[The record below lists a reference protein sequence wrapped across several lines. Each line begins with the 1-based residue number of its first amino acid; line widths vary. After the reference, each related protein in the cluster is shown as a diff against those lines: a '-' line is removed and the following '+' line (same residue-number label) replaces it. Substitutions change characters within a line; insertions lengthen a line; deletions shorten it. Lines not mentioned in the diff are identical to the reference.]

1 MLLAVDLPPF
11 EYIIVA
17 LAVLIGLIGRIVEF
31 AKQMRQK
38 SIEAEQQAE
47 AQFGAELE
55 EAPEP
60 GQAPPPRL
68 ELARRPPRPHR
79 EEPLPVVA
87 PPPPRPPPAR
97 AATVKARPE
106 HEILRLLRTRTG
118 AKQAV
123 ILAEILGRPK
133 ALRRGR

>member
-17 LAVLIGLIGRIVEF
+17 VAVLIGLIGRLVEF
-31 AKQMRQK
+31 AKQVRQK
-38 SIEAEQQAE
+38 SIEAEQKAE

-60 GQAPPPRL
+60 GEAPPPRL
-68 ELARRPPRPHR
+68 ELARRPPRPRR

-87 PPPPRPPPAR
+87 PPPPRPPAAR
-97 AATVKARPE
+97 PATVKAGPE
-106 HEILRLLRTRTG
+106 HEILRLLRARPG
-118 AKQAV
+118 ARRAV
-123 ILAEILGRPK
+123 ILAEILGPPK